1 MILIDE
7 SFTKNFIKFF
17 LKYSEKCKDYKS
29 YAYNN
34 ITNEKKKIKNI
45 YKEKLKP

>member
-17 LKYSEKCKDYKS
+17 LKYSEKCKGYKS

-34 ITNEKKKIKNI
+34 ITNEKKRSKIFTK
-45 YKEKLKP
+45 KS